1 MAKTIPFNIR
11 LKIDGKD
18 VVVSCR
24 HDVEKLGEALSGAT
38 RQSER
43 LGASAGSLLP
53 LVQTAKNLY
62 GSLQGLAGAMSPYIE
77 KANAAADA
85 QTRLA
90 TVMRQRMASTAEDT
104 AAINAAVAAQSQL
117 GVVGG
122 TVQRMGL
129 QQLAT
134 FASYK
139 STLTALLPAM
149 NNLLTQQ
156 KGLSATGQDAVG
168 VANLLGKALQGQTS
182 ALRRVGITFS
192 EAQEKAI
199 KAGSEGERAAMIA
212 EVITQNVG
220 NMNAELAKTD
230 AGKVKQLSNSFGG
243 MLTKIGAMLSPYQ
256 EAIAIF
262 GQMGMA
268 VSGMFQF
275 GSSLVGVGKAAA
287 DAAGKLGFLVTT
299 SGLWKRSA
307 VGLSAMATALQGSL
321 TGAAVGATTLRVAMA
336 ALQTATAVGVAVA
349 ALSAIVY
356 GAGKAFSYSKDMQTG
371 HTAALE
377 ASKRA
382 SESLTK
388 KLREVNDQVAQNR
401 AQLIQDIAATKDWHG
416 TKAQEKAM
424 VEQLNARYGETMG
437 YFSSVAQ
444 WYQAL
449 TANSEAYC
457 QQLVNEARMRA
468 LANQIA
474 ENDQAIHDL
483 YYNADGS
490 KKSLSG
496 QQQTMATQ
504 NPVAYGML
512 ASEGYD
518 VDVFHE
524 KIKGTSEKEKTA
536 ARAAALR
543 AQNKALKKQMQG
555 LTRPV
560 KMPKQGAVTP
570 PTGGAAIHPSKP
582 SKVGA
587 PRGASSGVGSAV
599 VDKPSITDGISSM
612 EQLDEKVRQL
622 YDDLSNLPA
631 GNIKKALEIQGN
643 LDELEQ
649 YRKKLEQIADSRRA
663 LMLQGDMAVIGG
675 NTPGNTAAAD
685 LAGMV
690 LPKQPAAPGK
700 AKGVTGADIVAG
712 IELRN
717 TAAEDLQRQI
727 ETVVNAV
734 NAGELGSEMGE
745 ALVDGLNKQLE
756 GLGKHGMGFD
766 ALMKQSDNAREK
778 MQGVC
783 DAVSRV
789 GSSLSNA
796 GSAFQLPALDI
807 MGTVAQAIATMV
819 LGYAQ
824 ATQQAAKLGPW
835 AWIAFAATGLAELT
849 AIISSIHGATG
860 YATGG
865 IVGGSSFSGDRI
877 PVRVNSGEMIL
888 TRWQQ
893 QRLFDIANGGSVP
906 VSSSVSPRLD
916 TGRLQLQPLRVEVSG
931 RLTGRGRQLVAVIG
945 NEGKARGSAGWKLP
959 WG

>member
-24 HDVEKLGEALSGAT
+24 KDVEKLGEALS
-38 RQSER
+38 
-43 LGASAGSLLP
+43 ASQQQASKFRYSM
-53 LVQTAKNLY
+53 VQWNAVSGIFSNLY
-62 GSLQGLAGAMSPYIE
+62 SSVRNLTSVMSPYIE

-90 TVMRQRMASTAEDT
+90 TVMRQRMAATAEDT
-104 AAINAAVAAQSQL
+104 AAVNEAVAAQTKL

-134 FASYK
+134 FASHK
-139 STLTALLPAM
+139 GTLTALLPAM

-156 KGLSATGQDAVG
+156 KGMNATGQDAVG
-168 VANLLGKALQGQTS
+168 IANLLGKALQGQTS

-212 EVITQNVG
+212 EIITQNVG

-230 AGKVKQLSNSFGG
+230 AGKAKQLANSFGG
-243 MLTKIGAMLSPYQ
+243 TLTKIGASLAPYQ
-256 EAIAIF
+256 DIIAQF
-262 GQMGMA
+262 GQLGMA
-268 VSGMFQF
+268 ATGVFQF
-275 GSSLVGVGKAAA
+275 GSALKGVGV
-287 DAAGKLGFLVTT
+287 
-299 SGLWKRSA
+299 
-307 VGLSAMATALQGSL
+307 
-321 TGAAVGATTLRVAMA
+321 AAVGAVGGLSKFVTSSKLAQHSVAGLSAVTTVLRGALTGATTGAATLRVALI
-336 ALQTATAVGVAVA
+336 ALQTAGVAAVAVG
-349 ALSAIVY
+349 ALVAIVGSLY
-356 GAGKAFSYSKDMQTG
+356 M
-371 HTAALE
+371 
-377 ASKRA
+377 ASKNTA
-382 SESLTK
+382 ESLDAQAQAMRHGK
-388 KLREVNDQVAQNR
+388 ERAESLSKALREANEQVGQSR

-468 LANQIA
+468 LANQA
-474 ENDQAIHDL
+474 AANDQKLHDMKYDKDGKPRKYSTKREL
-483 YYNADGS
+483 KAVVNGFDEEGNPNWELRRGASDWDKYVADR
-490 KKSLSG
+490 
-496 QQQTMATQ
+496 
-504 NPVAYGML
+504 
-512 ASEGYD
+512 D
-518 VDVFHE
+518 
-524 KIKGTSEKEKTA
+524 
-536 ARAAALR
+536 ALER
-543 AQNKALKKQMQG
+543 ENRSLKKQMQG
-555 LTRPV
+555 LAKPV
-560 KMPKQGAVTP
+560 SLPKQGAAAP
-570 PTGGAAIHPSKP
+570 PAGGAAIQTPKPGKAGTPKAPKVTSAVAEKP
-582 SKVGA
+582 SV
-587 PRGASSGVGSAV
+587 
-599 VDKPSITDGISSM
+599 TDGIGSM
-612 EQLDEKVRQL
+612 EQLDAKVRQL
-622 YDDLSNLPA
+622 YEDLSKLPA
-631 GNIKKALEIQGN
+631 GNLKKALEIQDILG
-643 LDELEQ
+643 ELEQ
-649 YRKKLEQIADSRRA
+649 YRKKLEEVAASRRA
-663 LMLQGDMAVIGG
+663 LTLQGDMAGIGG
-675 NTPGNTAAAD
+675 NTPGNTESAD

-690 LPKQPAAPGK
+690 RPKQPAAPGK
-700 AKGVTGADIVAG
+700 LTGVTGADIVAN

-717 TAAEDLQRQI
+717 TAAEDLERQI
-727 ETVVNAV
+727 ETVVSAV
-734 NAGELGSEMGE
+734 NAGEIGEEMGKSLAE
-745 ALVDGLNKQLE
+745 GLNKQLE
-756 GLGKHGMGFD
+756 GLGKHGMGFS
-766 ALMKQSDNAREK
+766 ALMKQSDKAKEK

-783 DAVSRV
+783 DAVSTM
-789 GSSLSNA
+789 GSSLSGLGNA
-796 GSAFQLPALDI
+796 IQMPALDI
-807 MGTVAQAIATMV
+807 MGTIAQAVATMI

-824 ATQQAAKLGPW
+824 ATAQAAKLGPW

-849 AIISSIHGATG
+849 AIISSIHSASG

-877 PVRVNSGEMIL
+877 PARVNSGEMIL

-893 QRLFDIANGGSVP
+893 KRLFDIANGGSVP
-906 VSSSVSPRLD
+906 AASSVSPRLD

-931 RLTGRGRQLVAVIG
+931 RLTGHGRQLVAVIG